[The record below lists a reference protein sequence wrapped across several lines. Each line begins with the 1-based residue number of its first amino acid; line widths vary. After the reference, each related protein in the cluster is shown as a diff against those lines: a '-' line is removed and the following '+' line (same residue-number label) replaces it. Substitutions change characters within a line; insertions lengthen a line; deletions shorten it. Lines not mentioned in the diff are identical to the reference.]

1 MDESEFLPSSSFP
14 VSEAEL
20 SDASSRQASSV
31 TLDSNPSESE
41 AVVVL
46 GSTGSIGRNAL
57 EVIAASAGR
66 LRPWALSAHRN
77 VRLFAEQIARFRPR
91 YAVLTSEP
99 AYHEFRREYVSVL
112 SANTTNLVNRANT
125 AKVPNLPTDVTDV
138 STTELLYGESG
149 IRQVV
154 RDTRT
159 DIVLSAI
166 VGVAGLLGTW
176 EAVDAGK
183 TVALANKES
192 LVVGG
197 ELITRQAAQSGSQIF
212 PVDSEHSAIFQALR
226 CGHRSE
232 VAKIWLTASGGPFY
246 ATPIEQFVAIT
257 PQQALAHPTWNM
269 GPKVTIDSATLMN
282 KALELIEARWLFG
295 ATAAELGVVIHPQ
308 SIVHSMVEYRDGSVI
323 AQLGIPDMRLPIHH
337 ALYRSQRP
345 ESVAKHLDWSEMHR
359 LEFYPPDAAKFPA
372 ISLGLRV
379 IREGGVL
386 GAVLNADNEVAVDAF
401 LEQKISFQ
409 RIVPIVEKAV
419 STYTNRPVESL
430 SQLAEVDTKVRE
442 EVLRWL

>member
-1 MDESEFLPSSSFP
+1 MDDLEFLPSPSSP
-14 VSEAEL
+14 IPEAGKPSHRSNSASSGVNVSDLSEVSE
-20 SDASSRQASSV
+20 S
-31 TLDSNPSESE
+31 
-41 AVVVL
+41 VVVL
-46 GSTGSIGRNAL
+46 GSTGSIGRSAL
-57 EVIAASAGR
+57 DVIAASGGQ

-91 YAVLTSEP
+91 YAVLTSEL
-99 AYHEFRREYVSVL
+99 AYHEFRKEHMSVL
-112 SANTTNLVNRANT
+112 SANVKKESSDGING
-125 AKVPNLPTDVTDV
+125 TDWT
-138 STTELLYGESG
+138 STTELLYGDEG

-154 RDTRT
+154 RDART

-166 VGVAGLLGTW
+166 VGIAGLAGTW

-197 ELITRQAAQSGSQIF
+197 DLITRRAAQSGSQIL

-226 CGHRSE
+226 CGKRSE

-246 ATPIEQFVAIT
+246 ATPLEQLAAIT
-257 PQQALAHPTWNM
+257 PRQALAHPTWSM

-337 ALYRSQRP
+337 ALYRAKRP
-345 ESVAKHLDWSEMHR
+345 ESVARRLDWREMRR
-359 LEFYPPDAAKFPA
+359 LEFYPPDAVKFPA
-372 ISLGLRV
+372 ISLGLQV

-386 GAVLNADNEVAVDAF
+386 GAVLNAANEVAVAAF
-401 LEQKISFQ
+401 LDQKISFQ

-430 SQLAEVDTKVRE
+430 AQLAETDATVRE

>member
-14 VSEAEL
+14 VSEAGL
-20 SDASSRQASSV
+20 SDASLRRTSSV
-31 TLDSNPSESE
+31 ASLESNPSHSDTNPLSSE

-57 EVIAASAGR
+57 EVIAASGGR

-77 VRLFAEQIARFRPR
+77 VRLLAEQIARFRPR

-99 AYHEFRREYVSVL
+99 AYHEFRKQYMSVL
-112 SANTTNLVNRANT
+112 SANTAKNT
-125 AKVPNLPTDVTDV
+125 ADV
-138 STTELLYGESG
+138 SATELLYGESG

-154 RDTRT
+154 RDAQT

-197 ELITRQAAQSGSQIF
+197 ELITRRAAQSGSQIL

-226 CGHRSE
+226 CGRRSE

-246 ATPIEQFVAIT
+246 ATPIEQFAAIT

-295 ATAAELGVVIHPQ
+295 VTAAELGVVIHPQ

-337 ALYRSQRP
+337 ALYRAKRP
-345 ESVAKHLDWSEMHR
+345 SSVAKRLDWSEMQR
-359 LEFYPPDAAKFPA
+359 LDFYPPDAAKFPA

-386 GAVLNADNEVAVDAF
+386 GAVLNAANEVAVAAF
-401 LEQKISFQ
+401 LEQKISFP

-430 SQLAEVDTKVRE
+430 TQLAEVDASVRE